1 MINWSN
7 GNINS
12 IRNDN
17 GIEHKF
23 YDTLSD
29 TFLYQHINVPT
40 FLMSN
45 ELSEN
50 TFYLIFTTESGCV
63 SGVDPKFVLGN
74 IVKGH
79 LVILFDLYFE
89 Q

>member
-50 TFYLIFTTESGCV
+50 TFYLIFTTESGSV